1 MARSGH
7 FSVATAVALVL
18 AGVGALWLA
27 AAITLGGYGRGY
39 ARRGDRAAT
48 APSAALQTPPANASS
63 PSTGGGAPAHEL
75 EYLIDAPDTSD

>member
-18 AGVGALWLA
+18 AGVCALWLA

-39 ARRGDRAAT
+39 GRRDRAT
-48 APSAALQTPPANASS
+48 APSAALGSPPASGSS
-63 PSTGGGAPAHEL
+63 AEGGAPAHEL